1 MTKQETKGHCIVAM
15 QGLDR
20 TMVRSSRLAAILHT
34 QCEICMD
41 TLCEFCTMETV
52 RKPHARV
59 KNMVSG
65 PVVSAESNHWA
76 MILVKKLER
85 KQNWMLDIYQILD
98 VHAKGKV
105 QWRRKDLSIKDMEK
119 RSYGAHDYVMD
130 SFPYHRYELEQ
141 EQKRETHRIEDK
153 KPTEISWSCKSFNP
167 KELVPY
173 WPDFKEEHV

>member
-1 MTKQETKGHCIVAM
+1 M
-15 QGLDR
+15 
-20 TMVRSSRLAAILHT
+20 
-34 QCEICMD
+34 
-41 TLCEFCTMETV
+41 
-52 RKPHARV
+52 
-59 KNMVSG
+59 
-65 PVVSAESNHWA
+65 
-76 MILVKKLER
+76 
-85 KQNWMLDIYQILD
+85 YQILD

-119 RSYGAHDYVMD
+119 RSNGAHDYVMD

-141 EQKRETHRIEDK
+141 EQKRETQRIEDK